1 MQASQIYIQTFLN
14 YLKFQKRY
22 SQHTIISYE
31 NDLKDFFDF
40 IEIKYGDLSLAE
52 ISATLIRT
60 WLAGLKQN
68 KMASKSINRKISTLK
83 SFFKYQLRKETI
95 SVSPMATIVSL
106 KVSRRLPS
114 FIEEKEIDTL
124 FHHVEFPDTWEGK
137 TNRLLL
143 QIFYQTGMRL
153 SELINLKVS
162 QIDRSN
168 RNIKVVGKGNKE
180 RIIPVSN
187 ELLTDI
193 FNYINEKKTGIENVD
208 TIHLLINEK
217 GKKLQP
223 RYVYT
228 KVKEY
233 LSYVTTNER
242 KSPHILR
249 HSFATHLTN
258 NGADINAVKELLGH
272 SSLAATQIYTHNS
285 IEKLKD
291 IHKKS
296 HPKA

>member
-168 RNIKVVGKGNKE
+168 RNIKVDFN
-180 RIIPVSN
+180 
-187 ELLTDI
+187 I
-193 FNYINEKKTGIENVD
+193 F
-208 TIHLLINEK
+208 
-217 GKKLQP
+217 
-223 RYVYT
+223 
-228 KVKEY
+228 KVQ
-233 LSYVTTNER
+233 LF
-242 KSPHILR
+242 I
-249 HSFATHLTN
+249 
-258 NGADINAVKELLGH
+258 
-272 SSLAATQIYTHNS
+272 QIG
-285 IEKLKD
+285 L
-291 IHKKS
+291 
-296 HPKA
+296 